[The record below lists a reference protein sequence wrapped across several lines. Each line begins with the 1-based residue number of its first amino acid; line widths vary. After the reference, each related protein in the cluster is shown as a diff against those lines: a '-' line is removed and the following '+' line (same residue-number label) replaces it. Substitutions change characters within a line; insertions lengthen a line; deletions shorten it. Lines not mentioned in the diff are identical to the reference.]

1 MSWIYNDLTPL
12 GYKFLQDSKISLNVL
27 CPGKSLKRDS
37 VWPAEP
43 STNNCLRLLV
53 RDVVCFS
60 DSFQRNRVTVSKFRW
75 QCWPVLQTRNLSCS
89 ASQSDD
95 CCFRVKFIVWAKFTQ
110 GRQHKWLWIWDSY
123 MEKHQ
128 PQTGNNLINIK
139 SQVLQA
145 PTIDRN
151 WKKSLWDCF
160 CSWEEN

>member
-1 MSWIYNDLTPL
+1 MPWEEPQA
-12 GYKFLQDSKISLNVL
+12 QD
-27 CPGKSLKRDS
+27 C

-53 RDVVCFS
+53 RDLVCFS
-60 DSFQRNRVTVSKFRW
+60 DSFQMNHETVSKLHW

-89 ASQSDD
+89 APQGDN
-95 CCFRVKFIVWAKFTQ
+95 CCFCVKFTVWAEFTQ
-110 GRQHKWLWIWDSY
+110 GNQHKWLWIWESY

-128 PQTGNNLINIK
+128 HQTGNNLIDVK

-145 PTIDRN
+145 PMKDRN

-160 CSWEEN
+160 CSREEN